1 MSDHVLNDR
10 RWHVMKITLSKPEV
24 NATDHEMSKTVAD
37 ALITIIDQDDQP
49 HNSLK
54 TALAG
59 G

>member
-1 MSDHVLNDR
+1 MSDHVLSDR
-10 RWHVMKITLSKPEV
+10 RWHVMKITLSKPKV

-37 ALITIIDQDDQP
+37 ALITNIDQDDQP

>member
-1 MSDHVLNDR
+1 MSDHVLIDR
-10 RWHVMKITLSKPEV
+10 RWHVMKITVSTLKV
-24 NATDHEMSKTVAD
+24 DATDHEMSKTVAD